1 MSECVRLPFRSGNNV
16 AMPSEFDLIRQ
27 FFTRPPRHAV
37 LGVGDDGALIAPTA
51 GCELVVSTDMLVEGT
66 HFLPD
71 TDPEAL
77 GWKTL
82 AVNLSDMAAMGAR
95 PRWAL
100 LAAALPAPTL
110 DWLEAFARGF
120 FTCADAFEV
129 DLVGGDT
136 TRGPRAFCV
145 TILGEAPAGQA
156 LRRSGAQA
164 GDSIWVSGRP
174 GRAALGLAHLQG
186 RVVVDEPQLPAC
198 LAALHRPQPRVALGL
213 ALRGLAHAAI
223 DVSDGLLADL
233 GHVLDVSGCAA
244 RLSIPGLPP
253 PGIERECFLAGGD
266 DYELVFTA
274 SAEADAGIARL
285 GQSLGLPLTRIGE
298 IVAGVAGSLVLQD
311 VNGQAIV
318 PARHGFDHFQGEH
331 GA

>member
-1 MSECVRLPFRSGNNV
+1 
-16 AMPSEFDLIRQ
+16 MPSEFDLIRR
-27 FFTRPPRHAV
+27 FFTRPTQHAV
-37 LGVGDDGALIAPTA
+37 LGAGDDGALLAPTA
-51 GCELVVSTDMLVEGT
+51 GCELVVSTDMLIEGT

-82 AVNLSDMAAMGAR
+82 AVNLSDMAAMGAL

-100 LAAALPAPTL
+100 LAAVLPAPTI
-110 DWLEAFARGF
+110 DWLEAFSRGF
-120 FTCADAFEV
+120 FACAAAFDV

-145 TILGEAPAGQA
+145 TILGEVPAGQA
-156 LRRSGAQA
+156 LRRSGARI

-174 GRAALGLAHLQG
+174 GRAARGLAHLQG
-186 RVVVDEPQLPAC
+186 RVALVEPNLTDC

-213 ALRGLAHAAI
+213 ALRALAHAAI

-233 GHVLDVSGCAA
+233 GHILDASGCAA
-244 RLSIPGLPP
+244 RLSIPDLPP
-253 PGIERECFLAGGD
+253 PGIERDCFLAGGD

-274 SAEADAGIARL
+274 SAESAAEVVQL
-285 GQSLGLPLTRIGE
+285 GQTLGLPLARIGE
-298 IVAGVAGSLVLQD
+298 IVAGAAGSLILHD
-311 VNGQAIV
+311 ANGQAIV
-318 PARHGFDHFQGEH
+318 PTRRGFDHFQGEH